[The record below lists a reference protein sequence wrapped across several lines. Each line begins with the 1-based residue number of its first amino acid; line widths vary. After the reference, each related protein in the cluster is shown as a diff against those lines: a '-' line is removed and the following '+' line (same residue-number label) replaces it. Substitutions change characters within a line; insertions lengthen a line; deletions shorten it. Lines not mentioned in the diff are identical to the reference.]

1 MKIRIAT
8 ADSRYTKEW
17 HNKTIEWSEL
27 VKKCRETHRTK
38 ETVAE
43 YARMKKSQQADR
55 KDVGGFVGGPL
66 KDGLRKNGN
75 VLGRSVVTL
84 DIDFGNGNEWN
95 DWTLSNSYASFMYST
110 HKHTAAAP
118 RLRLVVLLSR
128 EVKPEEYEPIAR
140 WVAAEVG
147 IDKFDHTTY
156 ELPRLFYWP
165 STSQDGEF
173 VFEEQTGGP
182 LDADWVLLQYG
193 TNGEWRDSS
202 NWKYGKGE
210 TRTLNREMKHAGDP
224 TEKNGQ
230 IGAFC
235 RAYGICEAIEV
246 FLSDVYEKTATE
258 GRYTYREGSVAGGLV
273 TYEDKFAYS
282 HHDTDPASRQLCNA
296 FDLVRI
302 HKFGHLDEDCIFTDI
317 TKLPSYKAMV
327 DFVSHDKGVNALL
340 IREKQEKVADD
351 FAGIG
356 PEEEEEPEEDKGKA
370 KKTKLEPMGADE
382 LACQLENGKN
392 GIASSV
398 ANILTILEYDKRL
411 AGHFWHCDFSS
422 YDFADAG
429 LPWRRSGLAW
439 SDKDDANLR
448 VYLDLNY
455 GIQGK
460 EKISDSL
467 DRVFS
472 NHRRHPIREYL
483 DSLTW
488 DGRER
493 LDTLI
498 TDYIGAE
505 DNELNR
511 AMTRKIFTAAV
522 RRVFEPGCKFDYCLI
537 LSGGEGIGKS
547 TFLKIM
553 GGDWFSDS
561 IVTTEGKEGMES
573 LRQAWVIELAELAS
587 IKRSDVEQVKNFL
600 SKQED
605 IYRAAYG
612 KRTNHYP
619 RQCVFFGTTNEV
631 SFLKGDTGN
640 RRFWVIPVD
649 ASLRK
654 IEGDLFERLKADRD
668 QLWAEAMVRYR
679 AGERLYLDAE
689 QEAEARGR
697 QNSYN
702 IDADDPVPGLLD
714 EYLEQLLPPDWYSW
728 DIARRRAFF
737 QNPDPLAAESMRRT
751 KFYAGEFVYERL
763 GLNLKDKEYGYEMKK
778 VNKLMRK
785 KEGWKYDAVRINGYG
800 RQKGWYKKSDAESDT
815 ESDAE
820 SDTQSGDYQNA
831 TDYVTLSP
839 NSNIET

>member
-8 ADSRYTKEW
+8 ASSRQSVRWE
-17 HNKTIEWSEL
+17 NKTIEWSEL
-27 VKKCRETHRTK
+27 VDKCRNTDRTS

-43 YARMKKSQQADR
+43 YAKMNKTLKASR

-66 KDGLRKNGN
+66 RDGRRKNGY
-75 VLGRSVVTL
+75 VISRSVVTL
-84 DIDFGNGNEWN
+84 DIDFANGEEWD
-95 DWTLSNSYASFMYST
+95 DWTTAHNYASFLYST
-110 HKHTAAAP
+110 HSHTPQKP
-118 RLRLVVLLSR
+118 RFRLVVLLDR
-128 EVKPEEYEPIAR
+128 EVTPEEYEPIAR
-140 WVAAEVG
+140 WVADQIG

-165 STSQDGEF
+165 STCQDGEY
-173 VFEEQTGGP
+173 VFEEQQGGP
-182 LDADWVLLQYG
+182 LPADWVLLQYG
-193 TNGEWRDSS
+193 TEDEWKDASF
-202 NWKYGKGE
+202 WKYGRKE
-210 TRTLNREMKHAGDP
+210 DKSIHREMKHAGDP
-224 TEKNGQ
+224 LEKNGQ
-230 IGAFC
+230 IGLFC

-258 GRYTYREGSVAGGLV
+258 GRFTYKEGSVAGGLV

-302 HKFGHLDEDCIFTDI
+302 HKFGDLDEDDTYTDV
-317 TKLPSYKAMV
+317 TKRPSYKAMAE
-327 DFVSHDKGVNALL
+327 FCSHDKGVAALCLKERRENA
-340 IREKQEKVADD
+340 KDD
-351 FAGIG
+351 FAGVDA
-356 PEEEEEPEEDKGKA
+356 EEEA
-370 KKTKLEPMGADE
+370 KKLELFDASE
-382 LACQLENGKN
+382 LIDQLESGKN
-392 GIASSV
+392 GIVSSV
-398 ANILTILEYDKRL
+398 SNILAILGHDKRL
-411 AGHFWHCDFSS
+411 AGHLWHDDFSS
-422 YDFADAG
+422 YDFADAN
-429 LPWRRSGLAW
+429 LPWNRLGLSW
-439 SDKDDANLR
+439 SDKDDACLR
-448 VYLDLNY
+448 VYLDMNY

-460 EKISDSL
+460 EKISDCL
-467 DRVFS
+467 DKVFS
-472 NHRRHPIREYL
+472 QHRRHPVREYL
-483 DSLTW
+483 DSLRW
-488 DGRER
+488 DGVER

-498 TDYIGAE
+498 ASYIGAE

-522 RRVFEPGCKFDYCLI
+522 RRVYEPGCKFDYCLI

-561 IVTTEGKEGMES
+561 IITTEGKEGMES
-573 LRQAWVIELAELAS
+573 LRQAWIIELAELAS

-649 ASLRK
+649 AGLRK

-668 QLWAEAMVRYR
+668 QLWAEAVVRYR
-679 AGERLYLDAE
+679 QGEKLYLDAE

-697 QNSYN
+697 QCDYN
-702 IDADDPVPGLLD
+702 VDVDDPVPGLLD
-714 EYLEQLLPPDWYSW
+714 EYLAMRLPADWYTW
-728 DIARRRAFF
+728 DIARRRAFM
-737 QNPDPLAAESMRRT
+737 QNPDPLAGESLERT

-763 GLNLKDKEYGYEMKK
+763 GINLKDKEYAYEMKK
-778 VNKLMRK
+778 VNKLMRA
-785 KEGWKYDAVRINGYG
+785 KEGWTASLIKLTGYG
-800 RQKGWYKKSDAESDT
+800 VQRGWRLNVT
-815 ESDAE
+815 PNV
-820 SDTQSGDYQNA
+820 TPNV
-831 TDYVTLSP
+831 TD
-839 NSNIET
+839 ETADCQQENGER